1 MDGLTLAKICDVE
14 CQKRGISK
22 AQFYKDIGI
31 TAPSFHGWKN
41 GAKPSQKYVD
51 AIEEYF
57 GINIADY
64 EKSDPREELRDV
76 DRILLNSVSDLP
88 PSSVYALIAQ
98 VEKMKED
105 AT

>member
-1 MDGLTLAKICDVE
+1 MDGKLFAQIISEELIKKEIPKGKFYNDIGVTSAAMWGWRNGATPKPETVKAVE
-14 CQKRGISK
+14 KYLGIS
-22 AQFYKDIGI
+22 FSD
-31 TAPSFHGWKN
+31 F
-41 GAKPSQKYVD
+41 
-51 AIEEYF
+51 
-57 GINIADY
+57 

-76 DRILLNSVSDLP
+76 DRILLNSVADLP

>member
-1 MDGLTLAKICDVE
+1 MDGVTLAKICDIE

-41 GAKPSQKYVD
+41 GAKPSDKYIT
-51 AIEEYF
+51 AIEMYF
-57 GINIADY
+57 GIDLKSY
-64 EKSDPREELRDV
+64 EKSDIREEMRDV
-76 DRILLNSVSDLP
+76 DRILLNSVADLP